1 MAKIKRFKLKTK
13 KTLKQNRLWLA
24 RKKLGLGQKQVAYL
38 LNLKTAD
45 QVSRYEKRMRV
56 PTLETAL
63 KLEIVYGL
71 PLRILFK
78 DLFDEL
84 QRDISQRAQKNTA
97 IKHLYGKVSTT
108 EMTKVLGE
116 FCSYTESL
124 NSASIS
130 GRDKARIRDHITYLA
145 KKLAYL

>member
-1 MAKIKRFKLKTK
+1 MAKIKRSNLQTK
-13 KTLKQNRLWLA
+13 KSPKQNRLWIA
-24 RKKLGLGQKQVAYL
+24 RKKVGLGQKQVAYL

-45 QVSRYEKRMRV
+45 QISRYEKRTRV

-63 KLEIVYGL
+63 KLEIIYGL

-78 DLFDEL
+78 DLFDDL
-84 QRDISQRAQKNTA
+84 QRDISEKIQKNA
-97 IKHLYGKVSTT
+97 ALKRLYDELSK
-108 EMTKVLGE
+108 EAPGE
-116 FCSYTESL
+116 FCGYSQL
-124 NSASIS
+124 LKSAAIS